1 MGRAGYSLFK
11 RQGKKG
17 DVWYVRF
24 WSEVDQKYVKTE
36 SLDTSDHRLAE
47 RRAKEKFERGV
58 IPNDDNPFIADYVRE
73 FWRDGSLYARH
84 KALRGRPLSPRYIQ
98 LSAGAVRLYI
108 EPWQRFQKL
117 RVAEITPGIV
127 DKWLLWLQDK
137 GKGTRT
143 MNIALQALRVAVR
156 RWARSRRL
164 QDPLEG
170 YQKAAENTKGRGALS
185 LAEVQAL
192 IECRTLPPL
201 PAKKG
206 QGRRKARSPKER
218 KLDPRA
224 RVGVLL
230 SCLAGLRLGE
240 CRGLRWEDV
249 NEKTGVITVKQSVP
263 AFEKEPRAPKWGST
277 GEVPVPS
284 ILLHELKALAEH
296 SVFGKTGYVLYSEVE
311 GQPVGTETL
320 RNGFERM
327 MDAIGIDK
335 KARVERRL
343 SFHSCRHTFV
353 SLSRLSGIPDFL
365 VQRYARHRS
374 PVMMETYSHSN
385 ILDIAEARKMID
397 STVGPLKS
405 AARRR

>member
-1 MGRAGYSLFK
+1 MGRAEYSLFK

-24 WSEVDQKYVKTE
+24 WSEADQKYVKTE
-36 SLDTSDHRLAE
+36 SLEISDHRLAE

-58 IPNDDNPFIADYVRE
+58 IPNDDNPFITYYLGE
-73 FWRDGSLYARH
+73 FWRDGSMYARH
-84 KALRGRPLSPRYIQ
+84 KALRGRPLSPRYVQ

-108 EPWQRFQKL
+108 VPWQRFQKL

-143 MNIALQALRVAVR
+143 MNIALQALRVPVR

-170 YQKAAENTKGRGALS
+170 YQKAAENTKGRGAFS

-206 QGRRKARSPKER
+206 LARKKASSSKER

-240 CRGLRWEDV
+240 CRGLRREAA
-249 NEKTGVITVKQSVP
+249 TC
-263 AFEKEPRAPKWGST
+263 FGS
-277 GEVPVPS
+277 S
-284 ILLHELKALAEH
+284 
-296 SVFGKTGYVLYSEVE
+296 
-311 GQPVGTETL
+311 
-320 RNGFERM
+320 
-327 MDAIGIDK
+327 
-335 KARVERRL
+335 
-343 SFHSCRHTFV
+343 
-353 SLSRLSGIPDFL
+353 
-365 VQRYARHRS
+365 
-374 PVMMETYSHSN
+374 
-385 ILDIAEARKMID
+385 
-397 STVGPLKS
+397 
-405 AARRR
+405 